1 MLVITGGQEKAMAGL
16 EGICGE
22 TEATL
27 LLISSGLFYYFM
39 CMNISV
45 YVHACTPS
53 VCLLPVEVRR
63 RHRSPGIGVTGEP
76 PCGSWESNLGHLQE
90 QQVLLTIWLSS
101 QRSQALTLGKKR
113 LWIGGGSQLWRGQ
126 KARDVARR
134 QHKKGQWYER
144 VCVYP
149 SQGHFCFV
157 SDLEIGSQSVVE
169 AGFDLNM

>member
-76 PCGSWESNLGHLQE
+76 PCGS
-90 QQVLLTIWLSS
+90 
-101 QRSQALTLGKKR
+101 
-113 LWIGGGSQLWRGQ
+113 
-126 KARDVARR
+126 
-134 QHKKGQWYER
+134 
-144 VCVYP
+144 
-149 SQGHFCFV
+149 
-157 SDLEIGSQSVVE
+157 
-169 AGFDLNM
+169 